1 MRAGAGLLRAL
12 GKRRVNAYEMGT
24 ERWELSS
31 MAFVT
36 MTALPMM
43 TGLVAGTM
51 PFAGKTTTKTA

>member
-1 MRAGAGLLRAL
+1 
-12 GKRRVNAYEMGT
+12 
-24 ERWELSS
+24 